1 MGRMKSSTAL
11 TATHLTVSSPRFGE
25 PVLGQNHLLTALPL
39 VTQSSVEAPR
49 RRRKSAPE
57 CGRALLAIN
66 ALWPGGVPSEIVLLN
81 CTLCKEVTAWLKKR
95 RLPEVKDDTILRA
108 AKRRK

>member
-1 MGRMKSSTAL
+1 MKSNTAL

-25 PVLGQNHLLTALPL
+25 PVLRQNHLLTAIPL
-39 VTQSSVEAPR
+39 DIGTSIEAPR

-57 CGRALLAIN
+57 RDRALLAID
-66 ALWPGGVPSEIVLLN
+66 ALWPDCVPSLIILRN
-81 CTLCKEVTAWLKKR
+81 CTLCKEVAAWLKKR